1 MLIMVNL
8 VSPLYVVLI
17 MLACSAAR
25 LLLKKRLKLP
35 PGPPGL
41 PVLGNALQIPTTQ
54 AWKTFAD
61 WGKLYGPVAFAEVL
75 GRPMIIVNS
84 ITVARDLMERKGAS
98 FSDRPEIPVLEM
110 IGWGVTLPLLQY
122 GSAQQ
127 RKQRRLMQEYLG
139 PSAIR
144 SFDCV
149 LEKRVRKFLERLLVS
164 PDDFHKDSLGHVAS
178 IILEAVYGH
187 EVSCKPSDDPL
198 IRVNEEAAKL
208 IVATGNIGSTII
220 DLFPF
225 LRHLPAWL
233 PGMGLKRKILQARDA
248 FSLAFTL
255 PFEEAKSRKDSG
267 AANPALLYKVSDK
280 YKTTSDFNSQEEED
294 IKTFSGTFYLSGT
307 ETVCLINRLQY
318 ARFLSNAFIETA
330 TALTAFFLMMV
341 HNQEVQKRAQE
352 EIDRTIGL
360 DRLPLLNDR
369 ASLPFIDCLIKE
381 VLRIHPPA
389 PLGLPHQSTPRDE
402 HCRWD
407 IPGKSMVIPNI
418 WHMMKDEEI
427 FIDPEKFN
435 PDRHLTRS
443 GGKRSDDTTL
453 HDPVASV
460 FGFGRRVCPGRAFAE
475 SVMWITMANVLAA
488 FDITPWRDPF
498 TGEEVLPI
506 AECESDIVNAIKPFK
521 CRIVPRK
528 GRVVQI
534 VRDN

>member
-1 MLIMVNL
+1 MVNL
-8 VSPLYVVLI
+8 VPPLYVVLI
-17 MLACSAAR
+17 LLVCSAAR
-25 LLLKKRLKLP
+25 LLVKNRRKLP
-35 PGPPGL
+35 PGPPRL

-75 GRPMIIVNS
+75 GRPMIIINS

-110 IGWGVTLPLLQY
+110 IGWGVALPLLQY

-139 PSAIR
+139 PSVIP

-149 LEKRVRKFLERLLVS
+149 LEKRVRKFLEQLLVS

-198 IRVNEEAAKL
+198 VRVNEEALKL

-255 PFEEAKSRKDSG
+255 PFEEAKSRMDSG
-267 AANPALLYKVSDK
+267 AVNPALLYKVLDK
-280 YKTTSDFNSQEEED
+280 YKATSDINFQEEED
-294 IKTFSGTFYLSGT
+294 IKTFTGTFYLSGT
-307 ETVCLINRLQY
+307 ET
-318 ARFLSNAFIETA
+318 TA
-330 TALTAFFLMMV
+330 TALIAFFLMMV
-341 HNQEVQKRAQE
+341 RNQEVQKRAQE
-352 EIDRTIGL
+352 EIDRIIGL

-369 ASLPFIDCLIKE
+369 ARLPFIDCLIKE

-389 PLGLPHQSTPRDE
+389 PLGLPHQSTQRDE
-402 HCRWD
+402 HCGWD

-427 FIDPEKFN
+427 FIEPEKFN

-443 GGKRSDDTTL
+443 GSKCSDDTAL

-460 FGFGRRVCPGRAFAE
+460 FGFGRRICPGRAFAE
-475 SVMWITMANVLAA
+475 SVMWITMSNVLTA
-488 FDITPWRDPF
+488 FDIIPWRDPF

-506 AECESDIVNAIKPFK
+506 AECESDIVNTIKPFK

-528 GRVVQI
+528 DRLAQI
-534 VRDN
+534 TRDN